1 MEAATMSTARS
12 RQMTHQRQTD
22 SKSELGSPRDA
33 HLAALERRVIE
44 LERLTDSQ
52 SHDLRIQF
60 ERIAQLQ
67 AECDILR
74 IRFVKP

>member
-1 MEAATMSTARS
+1 MSRRLQRVWSEASTAS
-12 RQMTHQRQTD
+12 HP
-22 SKSELGSPRDA
+22 SKEHPTASALTALEHRISELEDIAS
-33 HLAALERRVIE
+33 
-44 LERLTDSQ
+44 SQ
-52 SHDLRIQF
+52 SRELRVQF